1 MAPMPA
7 DVMTARPD
15 VGVRAATLTRRASL
29 NALQSLLDYGGRLGV
44 GLVVTPIVVAGLGR
58 TLFGVWEMLNRLVSY
73 MSAADGRP
81 TEALRLIV
89 ANRQAVADDAT
100 QRRSVGAALVVW
112 LLFLPLIA
120 AAGAIFI
127 WLAPTIT
134 KVAPELRTGVR
145 AAAGLLL
152 VGFFLTLVAGVPES
166 VLRGMNL
173 GYRRMGLQA
182 SLSVVGGLLTVVA
195 LRAGLGLVGLGGAQ
209 IGVAVITGVMFWLL
223 AGRYV
228 PWFGV
233 ARPGRADVTALLSMS
248 AWLTAGEAVAKL
260 VLACDVIIL
269 GMVLS
274 PAVVTPYVLTG
285 YAARTAVGLYDFTS
299 GAAMPGLGG
308 LIGKGERHRALAVR
322 RELLTL
328 SWLFVTTVGAT
339 ILCWNRSFLAL
350 WVGREHYAGPWVNL
364 LIVLAAVQTAFI
376 RMDAF
381 IIDAALQPRPRVL
394 AGAGAVAV
402 MIALAV
408 PLTRTLGIP
417 GLCLGLLAGRAVQ
430 SIAYPLLVRGFL
442 DTGDTRGGAPRAA
455 GAVRLVVITALLFA
469 AALAVGQRVL
479 APNWAAWAAGVAL
492 TAACCFGV
500 ALWSGPSAETR
511 RAVLARLRALWPLP
525 AR

>member
-1 MAPMPA
+1 
-7 DVMTARPD
+7 
-15 VGVRAATLTRRASL
+15 
-29 NALQSLLDYGGRLGV
+29 
-44 GLVVTPIVVAGLGR
+44 VA
-58 TLFGVWEMLNRLVSY
+58 
-73 MSAADGRP
+73 
-81 TEALRLIV
+81 
-89 ANRQAVADDAT
+89 
-100 QRRSVGAALVVW
+100 
-112 LLFLPLIA
+112 
-120 AAGAIFI
+120 
-127 WLAPTIT
+127 
-134 KVAPELRTGVR
+134 
-145 AAAGLLL
+145 
-152 VGFFLTLVAGVPES
+152 
-166 VLRGMNL
+166 
-173 GYRRMGLQA
+173 
-182 SLSVVGGLLTVVA
+182 
-195 LRAGLGLVGLGGAQ
+195 
-209 IGVAVITGVMFWLL
+209 
-223 AGRYV
+223 
-228 PWFGV
+228 
-233 ARPGRADVTALLSMS
+233 ALLSMS

-260 VLACDVIIL
+260 VLACDVIVL

-381 IIDAALQPRPRVL
+381 IIDAALRPRPRVL

-408 PLTRTLGIP
+408 PLTRTLGIL

-442 DTGDTRGGAPRAA
+442 DTGGTGGAGGAGGTGARAA
-455 GAVRLVVITALLFA
+455 GAVRLAAITALLFA
-469 AALAVGQRVL
+469 AALALGQRVL

-511 RAVLARLRALWPLP
+511 RAVLARLRALWPGP
-525 AR
+525 GR

>member
-1 MAPMPA
+1 RSPPATSRADARWSGWSPLWSAASMATEA
-7 DVMTARPD
+7 AAL
-15 VGVRAATLTRRASL
+15 RAPRAPTLTGRASL

-182 SLSVVGGLLTVVA
+182 SLSVLSGLLTVVA

-209 IGVAVITGVMFWLL
+209 VGVAV
-223 AGRYV
+223 
-228 PWFGV
+228 
-233 ARPGRADVTALLSMS
+233 
-248 AWLTAGEAVAKL
+248 
-260 VLACDVIIL
+260 
-269 GMVLS
+269 
-274 PAVVTPYVLTG
+274 
-285 YAARTAVGLYDFTS
+285 
-299 GAAMPGLGG
+299 
-308 LIGKGERHRALAVR
+308 
-322 RELLTL
+322 
-328 SWLFVTTVGAT
+328 
-339 ILCWNRSFLAL
+339 
-350 WVGREHYAGPWVNL
+350 
-364 LIVLAAVQTAFI
+364 
-376 RMDAF
+376 
-381 IIDAALQPRPRVL
+381 
-394 AGAGAVAV
+394 
-402 MIALAV
+402 
-408 PLTRTLGIP
+408 
-417 GLCLGLLAGRAVQ
+417 
-430 SIAYPLLVRGFL
+430 
-442 DTGDTRGGAPRAA
+442 
-455 GAVRLVVITALLFA
+455 
-469 AALAVGQRVL
+469 
-479 APNWAAWAAGVAL
+479 
-492 TAACCFGV
+492 
-500 ALWSGPSAETR
+500 
-511 RAVLARLRALWPLP
+511 
-525 AR
+525 